1 MIISKAI
8 EKHGSEYIS
17 CFQPKD
23 LKLHPI
29 VAGHKSLTECLSN
42 IVDILLNPPLS
53 KIKSYVKDDF
63 DFHKKFKRNLTKN
76 SKLVSFDVPSLCI
89 NIPHELGFKAVEY
102 WLDTYPELI
111 HSRFNKSFIL
121 EALKLILKIT
131 IFIKLSEL
139 LSIILAPTYAAL
151 VMRYPEIQFY
161 KKCKKEFGVNN
172 VKYIEENWHR
182 FLDDC

>member
-1 MIISKAI
+1 M
-8 EKHGSEYIS
+8 
-17 CFQPKD
+17 FPTKD

-29 VAGHKSLTECLSN
+29 VAGHKSPTECLSN

-76 SKLVSFDVPSLCI
+76 SKLVSFDVPSLCT
-89 NIPHELGFKAVEY
+89 NIPHELGFRAVEY
-102 WLDTYPELI
+102 WLVTYPELI

-121 EALKLILKIT
+121 EALKLVLKIN
-131 IFIKLSEL
+131 ILVKLPEL
-139 LSIILAPTYAAL
+139 LSIIVAPTYATL

-161 KKCKKEFGVNN
+161 KKCKREFGANN
-172 VKYIEENWHR
+172 VKYIEENWRR